1 MRTSSDPA
9 EAARTGFTNV
19 AGIPGMELEECGVRQ
34 PADDPGHG
42 GDDPGTLGCGVVKAG
57 SPGVR
62 EIVDAVPDRGPIH
75 PDRSVTMV
83 SSRGFSNGLPVTPTM
98 PL

>member
-1 MRTSSDPA
+1 MRASSDPA
-9 EAARTGFTNV
+9 EAARTGFTKV
-19 AGIPGMELEECGVRQ
+19 AGSPGMECGVRQ
-34 PADDPGHG
+34 SADDPGHG
-42 GDDPGTLGCGVVKAG
+42 GDDQGTLGCGVAKAG

-62 EIVDAVPDRGPIH
+62 EIVYAVPPIH

-83 SSRGFSNGLPVTPTM
+83 SSRGFSNRLPVTPTM